1 MVRKIILHH
10 ACSLTDQMIL
20 FGLLPRDVT
29 FPVELSVS
37 RHMFNILAEGV
48 DVSVDLGGAA

>member
-20 FGLLPRDVT
+20 FGLLPRDVI

-37 RHMFNILAEGV
+37 RHMFRASAPGV
-48 DVSVDLGGAA
+48 DVEVDLGGAA